1 MAEVIPESLRTCR
14 AHVGSQG
21 LSAMRA
27 YAQARLEDWR
37 DELEQAAP
45 ERVQKLQGMI
55 AGVRE
60 LLGDMWGS

>member
-1 MAEVIPESLRTCR
+1 MADVLPESLRTCK

-21 LSAMRA
+21 LAAMHT
-27 YAQARLEDWR
+27 YAQALLEGWR

-60 LLGDMWGS
+60 LLGDIWGS